1 MMIKQQRQEIARPN
15 HLQRCYKFS
24 SHEAMRDFL
33 QAAAEL
39 SADEGLYP
47 KMDLTRN
54 YVKITIHADERCC
67 DQAAKQR
74 RFARRLDGLRQS

>member
-1 MMIKQQRQEIARPN
+1 MMNQQCQEGSCPQR
-15 HLQRCYKFS
+15 LQRCYKFP
-24 SHEAMRDFL
+24 SHEAMRSFL

-54 YVKITIHADERCC
+54 YVKITIHADERCS
-67 DQAAKQR
+67 DQAAKQL
-74 RFARRLDGLRQS
+74 RFAQRLDGLRQS

>member
-1 MMIKQQRQEIARPN
+1 MMKQQCQENAR
-15 HLQRCYKFS
+15 LQRCYKFA
-24 SHEAMRDFL
+24 SHEAMRRFL

-54 YVKITIHADERCC
+54 YVKITIHADEGCSE
-67 DQAAKQR
+67 QAAKQR
-74 RFARRLDGLRQS
+74 RYARRLDDLG